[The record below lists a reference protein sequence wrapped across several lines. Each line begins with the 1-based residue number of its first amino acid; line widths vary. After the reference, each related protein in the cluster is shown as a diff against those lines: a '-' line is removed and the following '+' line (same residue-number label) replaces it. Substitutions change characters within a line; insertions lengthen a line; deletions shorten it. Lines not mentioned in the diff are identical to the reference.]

1 MFQEINNF
9 LTKMNESSSSNNKV
23 DVIKASGENIHKL
36 LRYTYDDMIQF
47 GVSSKNVIK
56 RKDLLSESCDENFY
70 DLLDKLKDRV
80 YTGHEALSKIN
91 KYVQL
96 NPESK
101 DVLYKVLDKDLKI
114 RASNKL
120 INKAVPNLIPEFSV
134 ALAENFNEKT
144 IKKINFDRQWFVS
157 RKLDGVRCIVI
168 VDEKGQVNS
177 YSRAGKLFNTL
188 KRIEDEIKSLNLK
201 SVVFDGE
208 VCSYSDN
215 DKDDFQSIM
224 KEIRRK
230 NHIIENASYNV
241 FDFLTLKE
249 FNEKS
254 SNTYFNTRIYKL
266 KDALF
271 NKNLKFVKV
280 LNQQHVNS
288 LAELNSYVDDFKK
301 DKNRNHWEGL
311 IVRKDEKYKGKRSRD
326 ILKVK
331 TFFDAEYIV
340 QSVIFGPFRY
350 VSDNIEVEN
359 EMLSAVVIE
368 HKGNL
373 VQVGSGFTIEQ
384 RQHFYLYPED
394 IIDKTITVQY
404 FEESQNQNGE
414 FSLRFPVVKTIHG
427 EKRVI

>member
-23 DVIKASGENIHKL
+23 DVIKSSGENIHKL
-36 LRYTYDDMIQF
+36 LRYTYDDMMQF

-56 RKDLLSESCDENFY
+56 RKDLVSESCDENFY
-70 DLLDKLKDRV
+70 DLLDNLKDRV

-168 VDEKGQVNS
+168 VDEKGQVSS
-177 YSRAGKLFNTL
+177 YSRAGKVFNTL

-254 SNTYFNTRIYKL
+254 
-266 KDALF
+266 
-271 NKNLKFVKV
+271 
-280 LNQQHVNS
+280 
-288 LAELNSYVDDFKK
+288 
-301 DKNRNHWEGL
+301 
-311 IVRKDEKYKGKRSRD
+311 GKR
-326 ILKVK
+326 
-331 TFFDAEYIV
+331 
-340 QSVIFGPFRY
+340 
-350 VSDNIEVEN
+350 
-359 EMLSAVVIE
+359 
-368 HKGNL
+368 
-373 VQVGSGFTIEQ
+373 FTNTP
-384 RQHFYLYPED
+384 LPA
-394 IIDKTITVQY
+394 
-404 FEESQNQNGE
+404 
-414 FSLRFPVVKTIHG
+414 
-427 EKRVI
+427 

>member
-266 KDALF
+266 KDTLF
-271 NKNLKFVKV
+271 NKNLKFIKV

-350 VSDNIEVEN
+350 VRDNIEVEN

>member
-9 LTKMNESSSSNNKV
+9 LTKMNESASSNNKV
-23 DVIKASGENIHKL
+23 NVIKASGENIHKL
-36 LRYTYDDMIQF
+36 LKYTYDDMMQF

-56 RKDLLSESCDENFY
+56 RKDLVAETCDENFY
-70 DLLDKLKDRV
+70 ELLDKLKDRV

-91 KYVQL
+91 RYVET
-96 NPESK
+96 NPDSK

-144 IKKINFDRQWFVS
+144 VKKINFDRQWFVS

-168 VDEKGQVNS
+168 VDENGLVKS
-177 YSRAGKLFNTL
+177 YSRAGKLFTTL
-188 KRIEDEIKSLNLK
+188 KLIEDEIQSLNLK

-208 VCSYSDN
+208 VCNYSEN

-230 NHIIENASYNV
+230 NHVIENAVYNV

-249 FNEKS
+249 FNEKTS
-254 SNTYFNTRIYKL
+254 TTYFNTRIYKL
-266 KDALF
+266 KDTLF
-271 NKNLKFVKV
+271 NKRLRFVKV

-288 LAELNSYVDDFKK
+288 LLELNSYVDNFKK
-301 DKNRNHWEGL
+301 DENRNHWEGL

-331 TFFDAEYIV
+331 TFFDAEYV
-340 QSVIFGPFRY
+340 VKSVIFGPFRY
-350 VSDNIEVEN
+350 VKDNVEIEH

-384 RQHFYLYPED
+384 RQHFYMYPED

-427 EKRVI
+427 NKREI

>member
-1 MFQEINNF
+1 MFQEINSF
-9 LTKMNESSSSNNKV
+9 LSKMNETSSSNNKV
-23 DVIKASGENIHKL
+23 NVIKESGDVIHKL
-36 LRYTYDDMIQF
+36 LKYTYDDMIQF

-56 RKDLLSESCDENFY
+56 KKELVSDSCDESFY
-70 DLLDKLKDRV
+70 ELLDKLKDRI
-80 YTGHEALSKIN
+80 YTGHEALSKVN
-91 KYVQL
+91 KYIEL
-96 NPESK
+96 NPESEEI
-101 DVLYKVLDKDLKI
+101 LYKVLDKDLKI

-134 ALAENFNEKT
+134 ALAENFNDKT
-144 IKKINFDRQWFVS
+144 IKKISFDREWFVS
-157 RKLDGVRCIVI
+157 RKLDGVRCIII
-168 VDEKGQVNS
+168 VDEKGNVSS

-188 KRIEDEIKSLNLK
+188 SVIEEEIKSLNLK

-208 VCSYSDN
+208 VCNYTEN

-230 NHIIENASYNV
+230 NHVIQNAIYNV

-249 FNEKS
+249 FNEKT

-266 KDALF
+266 KDTLF

-280 LNQQHVNS
+280 LEQHHVNS
-288 LAELNSYVDDFKK
+288 LVELNKYVDEFKK

-331 TFFDAEYIV
+331 TFFDAEYKV
-340 QSVIFGPFRY
+340 NSVIFGPFRY
-350 VSDNIEVEN
+350 VKDNVEIEN

-368 HKGNL
+368 HKNNL

-394 IIDKTITVQY
+394 IINKVITVQY

-427 EKRVI
+427 ESRTT

>member
-23 DVIKASGENIHKL
+23 DVIKSSGENIHKL
-36 LRYTYDDMIQF
+36 LRYTYDDMMQF

-56 RKDLLSESCDENFY
+56 RKDLVSESCDENFY
-70 DLLDKLKDRV
+70 DLLDNLKDRV

-168 VDEKGQVNS
+168 VDEKGQVSS
-177 YSRAGKLFNTL
+177 YSRAGKVFNTL

-254 SNTYFNTRIYKL
+254 SSTYFNTRIYKL
-266 KDALF
+266 KDTLF

-288 LAELNSYVDDFKK
+288 LAELNSYVDAFKK

-350 VSDNIEVEN
+350 VRDNIEVEN

-384 RQHFYLYPED
+384 RQHFYMYPED

-427 EKRVI
+427 EKRLI